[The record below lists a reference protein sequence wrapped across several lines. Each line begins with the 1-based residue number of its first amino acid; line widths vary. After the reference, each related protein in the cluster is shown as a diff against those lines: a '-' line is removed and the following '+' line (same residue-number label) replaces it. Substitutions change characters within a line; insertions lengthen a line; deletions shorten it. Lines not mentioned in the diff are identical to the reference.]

1 MRICVAIFAAA
12 LGAVIAA
19 TAETATLDTLE
30 ITRNHGRYEL
40 YADTYLSALP
50 QDIFEVLLEYDD
62 DAFRRIS
69 GVYKES
75 RYLEPQSDGTPVVYT
90 LMEGCIMFYCL
101 SMRRTE
107 TLETEAFSYIRTEAI
122 PEESDFKYSMS
133 EWTFEPEAGGTRMSY
148 KLIMEPDFFVP
159 PIVGPWILKRILSR
173 GGVNVVAR
181 IERIATGEQM
191 PRRVASRH

>member
-40 YADTYLSALP
+40 YADTYLAALP